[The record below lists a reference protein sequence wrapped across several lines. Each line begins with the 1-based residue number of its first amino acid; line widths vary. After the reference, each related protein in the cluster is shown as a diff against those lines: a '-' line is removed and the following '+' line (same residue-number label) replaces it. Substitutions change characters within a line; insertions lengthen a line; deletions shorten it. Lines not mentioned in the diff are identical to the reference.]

1 MRLYRALAAVE
12 TGGPDM
18 TDVERDYA
26 AEMREVI
33 DQHTALSE
41 PYVSRT
47 VAREIVEK
55 LSINDPDL
63 LQGWLDAHA
72 EQLIWAAIN
81 QRDRSHRAYARVA
94 NSRSVFAAAAA
105 QAEGGDTAALG
116 HWLSC
121 RYVIADGTRSAL
133 ANLTRAD
140 LLFVA
145 ERYDERSKANAFE
158 AVFMRALAKK
168 VRNGRVSDHFTD
180 EQIATLRD
188 SLPQPK

>member
-1 MRLYRALAAVE
+1 
-12 TGGPDM
+12 M
-18 TDVERDYA
+18 TELERDYA
-26 AEMREVI
+26 AEMRQVI
-33 DQHTALSE
+33 DEQTAASE

-55 LSINDPDL
+55 LTVNDPDL
-63 LQGWLDAHA
+63 LHGWLEAQA

-94 NSRSVFAAAAA
+94 NSRSVFASAAAD
-105 QAEGGDTAALG
+105 AEGGDTTALG

-121 RYVIADGTRSAL
+121 RYVIADGSRSAL
-133 ANLTRAD
+133 ADLTKAD

-145 ERYDERSKANAFE
+145 DSYDARARHNAFE

-168 VRNGRVSDHFTD
+168 VRNGCVADHFTD
-180 EQIATLRD
+180 EQIAKLRE
-188 SLPQPK
+188 SLPLPE